1 MWTNHSNKMKK
12 NMMICL
18 NVVPKHVGD
27 TTYTKTF
34 VGGLAWETNRD
45 TLKHYVDLF
54 GYILEVIVITDIMWG

>member
-12 NMMICL
+12 NMMICP

-34 VGGLAWETNRD
+34 FGGLAWETNRD
-45 TLKHYVDLF
+45 TL
-54 GYILEVIVITDIMWG
+54 M

>member
-1 MWTNHSNKMKK
+1 
-12 NMMICL
+12 MMICL

-54 GYILEVIVITDIMWG
+54 GYTLEVIVITDRMWG

>member
-27 TTYTKTF
+27 TTYTKTYMSEVNYF
-34 VGGLAWETNRD
+34 LSLTNFWKTNQSHDRFN
-45 TLKHYVDLF
+45 H
-54 GYILEVIVITDIMWG
+54 IL